1 MNSSYDNNIRTGCGC
16 GGNAWQNQDQ
26 GCQNYGTNMMGNDY
40 NTMMTNNGC
49 GCQPTPIVMPTRVM
63 ARQAFSF
70 VEQPVIIPVECRT
83 INRTVLVPRF
93 YPTYTQTV
101 VNCPN

>member
-1 MNSSYDNNIRTGCGC
+1 MNSSCENNHSQTSCRCGCQQNWQTMNWEGMGHSSGCGC
-16 GGNAWQNQDQ
+16 NQTQ
-26 GCQNYGTNMMGNDY
+26 A
-40 NTMMTNNGC
+40 
-49 GCQPTPIVMPTRVM
+49 IVMPTQVV

-70 VEQPVIIPVECRT
+70 VEQPVIVPIECRT

-101 VNCPN
+101 VNCQG

>member
-1 MNSSYDNNIRTGCGC
+1 MMMGM
-16 GGNAWQNQDQ
+16 GN
-26 GCQNYGTNMMGNDY
+26 TNMMGN
-40 NTMMTNNGC
+40 TGC
-49 GCQPTPIVMPTRVM
+49 GCQPSPIVMPTRVM

-101 VNCPN
+101 VNCQN